1 MEKRI
6 IIFSVGFVGRKNDEL
21 CVSEYSDWY
30 DSFDSDR
37 FKKLVEDVKWWKDV
51 DMDDVDECMEN
62 GGSWNLRGCGDLLN
76 YFYSGVYWEKEDYDD
91 VRYNVI
97 RYKDIDVDWNEDK
110 EEKFIDVMFD
120 GDRVE
125 YDDYVNEV
133 KKYLEE
139 ERKKKEE
146 KEKEVE
152 KYLKEEEN
160 NWRNFM
166 NRSYNNYKED
176 DVVDYF
182 MDCDISVEEVIE
194 ELWEVSG
201 DNLYWNVKDEL
212 KDFENEEYDFGNGK
226 KYVVRGKVGSRGY
239 YEGIEVIREGEDLYE
254 KDLEFGS
261 DYWMWRRSRVEDLK
275 EDYKDGYYKKDEYV
289 ELLKMY
295 REGSNR
301 EIFEND
307 LCGCINDGDYE
318 GSENSEE
325 ESWYYYI
332 VNRLR
337 KEDKV

>member
-6 IIFSVGFVGRKNDEL
+6 IIFLVGMSNSKKEL
-21 CVSEYSDWY
+21 SICEYGNW
-30 DSFDSDR
+30 FDSVR
-37 FKKLVEDVKWWKDV
+37 FLKLVEGVKWWKDV
-51 DMDDVDECMEN
+51 DMDELEECMEN
-62 GGSWNLRGCGDLLN
+62 GGSWLLRGCGDLLN
-76 YFYSGVYWEKEDYDD
+76 YFNDGLYWEKEDYDE

-97 RYKDIDVDWNEDK
+97 RYKNEDVDWNEKD
-110 EEKFIDVMFD
+110 EEKIIDVLFD

-125 YDDYVNEV
+125 YEDYVNEV

-139 ERKKKEE
+139 EEKKKEE
-146 KEKEVE
+146 EEKEVE

-176 DVVDYF
+176 DEVNNLMDY
-182 MDCDISVEEVIE
+182 DISIEEVIE

-201 DNLYWNVKDEL
+201 DNLEWNVEDEL
-212 KDFENEEYDFGNGK
+212 KEYEDWDFKNGK
-226 KYVVRGKVGSRGY
+226 KYVVVGCVGSRGY
-239 YEGIEVIREGEDLYE
+239 YEGIEEIREGDVLLE
-254 KDLEFGS
+254 KDLRFGS
-261 DYWMWRRSRVEDLK
+261 DYWMWRKDRLKELK

-289 ELLKMY
+289 RLLKMY

-301 EIFEND
+301 EVFEND
-307 LCGCINDGDYE
+307 LVGCINDGDYW
-318 GSENSEE
+318 GSENSDE
-325 ESWYYYI
+325 ESWYYYV